1 MHHLVQEVT
10 PVNPPVAPEKPI
22 IVEPVQPMNPSAIP
36 IASEQPII
44 MEASNQ
50 NMTQI
55 PVVDPNSTNIPFAIP
70 VAMPAQPTSGYA
82 APVPITPDDLIN
94 SIVNTCILSKP
105 DFICRY

>member
-1 MHHLVQEVT
+1 
-10 PVNPPVAPEKPI
+10 
-22 IVEPVQPMNPSAIP
+22 MNPSAIP

-44 MEASNQ
+44 MEANNQ
-50 NMTQI
+50 NMAQI

>member
-1 MHHLVQEVT
+1 MT

-44 MEASNQ
+44 MEANNQ
-50 NMTQI
+50 NMAQI